1 MNVTEWGKFEKLKEE
16 NEKLK
21 AEIRKLKQEINIQKE
36 NIFPKTL
43 TLTEYIEI
51 NYNYIQNRIL
61 NLNFSDK
68 DFDNALFIANKWRSD
83 VIENDYD
90 MLACVGIALAKW
102 NFLSKKEQEI
112 LLDKVSFRGGYLKD
126 VLTDYDKEKYSSKQN
141 NENFPEIT
149 KEDVFRRWNS
159 LKFYR

>member
-1 MNVTEWGKFEKLKEE
+1 MNVTEWGKFENLKEE

-68 DFDNALFIANKWRSD
+68 DF
-83 VIENDYD
+83 
-90 MLACVGIALAKW
+90 
-102 NFLSKKEQEI
+102 
-112 LLDKVSFRGGYLKD
+112 
-126 VLTDYDKEKYSSKQN
+126 
-141 NENFPEIT
+141 
-149 KEDVFRRWNS
+149 
-159 LKFYR
+159 